1 MPVASVNVAVAGR
14 KLLLAS
20 LHPRRLIRSSPSL
33 RSNIMDLAERK
44 RLLDERIKRGS
55 MDLREGADS
64 FLQDRIVNPLYN
76 AGFENLGP
84 ALGAAGSAAIEYVTP
99 ESTTDIALSL
109 NPMGKMAG
117 KMGGVAERAG
127 KVLSPRQRENV
138 IEALKVKFPGDAVSQ
153 SKALAQVERSS
164 METFEATQHMVKG
177 AKNDAAISAV
187 TSPRVSPPVTV
198 RAANSPPPVA
208 PVQTA
213 RSDSGLI
220 DERQAELLRRR
231 AAQGL

>member
-1 MPVASVNVAVAGR
+1 
-14 KLLLAS
+14 
-20 LHPRRLIRSSPSL
+20 
-33 RSNIMDLAERK
+33 MDLAERK
-44 RLLDERIKRGS
+44 RLLDERIKQGS

-64 FLQDRIVNPLYN
+64 FLQERVVNPLYN

-84 ALGAAGSAAIEYVTP
+84 ALGAAGSVAIEYVTP

-127 KVLSPRQRENV
+127 KGLPPGQREKV

-153 SKALAQVERSS
+153 SKALAQVEQAS
-164 METFEATQHMVKG
+164 METFEATQHAVKG
-177 AKNDAAISAV
+177 AKNEAAISAV
-187 TSPRVSPPVTV
+187 TSPRVAPPTV
-198 RAANSPPPVA
+198 IRSAAPGATA
-208 PVQTA
+208 PVQTV
-213 RSDSGLI
+213 RSPDTYNSSMR
-220 DERQAELLRRR
+220 DEWLRKR